1 MKYTN
6 YFSLSV
12 KSIALTLA
20 AFAALVSSAV
30 TIPNTPLVTQVTAKP
45 MVMLVAGKDHKL
57 FYEAY
62 NDAGDIDGDGSIDI
76 RFKPSITYYGLFD
89 PKVCYKHNDK
99 SDNTGLF
106 TPDSAA
112 GTLNTCSGKW
122 SGNWLNY
129 ITTSR
134 IDSLRKVLYGGYRE
148 VDSTTQTILRRA
160 YIPQDAH
167 SWAKEYTSE
176 AVDGY
181 KIKDYTPI
189 DPPDANKRHFFGNLT
204 SNSGTDCATLSD
216 CSGRPPRM
224 SVVKNSGK
232 RVWEWASKE
241 RPVLDGSHGGDRKDY
256 TVRVEVCTATYNEG
270 CKKYGSVFKPTGL
283 LHDYGETDAML
294 FGLITGSYDK
304 NMSGGL
310 MRKVVS
316 SFKDEVDPA
325 TGIFTSNANI
335 VKTFDN
341 LRIRDY
347 NNGRTDQ
354 AYKGGWLAT
363 APMAEGN
370 FPDWGNPIGEMLYE
384 GVRYFAGKALPT
396 PSFTSGGAVDAQV
409 GLSTVTWD
417 DPYSSASKA
426 QAPRCAKANF
436 LTISD
441 INPSF
446 DSDQLPGTSFGVF
459 GSDMGA
465 IDVTK
470 EADFISGV
478 ESGVVG
484 QRFIGESLSNTPTS
498 DSAPTVKNVTSL
510 GKIRG
515 LAPEEPTKQGSYYAA
530 AVASYAKRNDL
541 RSDLAGSQNI
551 DTFAVALA
559 SPLPRMEVPIPNSG
573 GKKITLVPFAK
584 SVGGG
589 AGSGNIS
596 NAKGSFQPTNQIV
609 DFYVETIANSG
620 AADANASINGG
631 LFYAKFRI
639 NYEDVEQGA
648 DHDMDA
654 IVEYEVKANSDGT
667 VTVILKPTYEAGSI
681 QHSIGYIISG
691 TTKDGVYLVVQ
702 DENVDRPYFL
712 NVPPGKDPGYCDVAT
727 MPNDCKKLPYVG
739 GTGSLEKS
747 TRTFTASSTS
757 SATLLKDPL
766 WYAAKWGG
774 FNDLNPGT
782 GQNVPD
788 LTSEWDTNG
797 DGVPDTYFLVQNPL
811 KLKDALKRAFDAI
824 FKTNSSASN
833 VIANSSSVSSTTR
846 VFQARFNA
854 VRWSGDLVAYPITSD
869 GVSGN
874 QDWNARLRMP
884 AEGARKLFVRTTGGT
899 TTLFEWSGLPSA
911 DKTLLGNSQDLV
923 NYLRGDRTNEVQGSG
938 GIFRTRAQD
947 TVLGDIVHSAP
958 SMKRTVTRFTS
969 VPTTA
974 CSTHSRAATA
984 PCRAAPAPNCS
995 ASFRRSHSPPQ
1006 EHGRNRLC
1014 PRVLC
1019 RRRCDGVAQDHGNRK
1034 QEPAL
1039 RRIGA
1044 RRQGPVLARRHRS
1057 HYF

>member
-129 ITTSR
+129 ITTAR

-341 LRIRDY
+341 LRIRDF

-363 APMAEGN
+363 APMTEGN

-426 QAPRCAKANF
+426 KAPRCAKANF

-441 INPSF
+441 INP
-446 DSDQLPGTSFGVF
+446 
-459 GSDMGA
+459 
-465 IDVTK
+465 
-470 EADFISGV
+470 
-478 ESGVVG
+478 
-484 QRFIGESLSNTPTS
+484 
-498 DSAPTVKNVTSL
+498 
-510 GKIRG
+510 
-515 LAPEEPTKQGSYYAA
+515 
-530 AVASYAKRNDL
+530 
-541 RSDLAGSQNI
+541 
-551 DTFAVALA
+551 
-559 SPLPRMEVPIPNSG
+559 
-573 GKKITLVPFAK
+573 
-584 SVGGG
+584 
-589 AGSGNIS
+589 
-596 NAKGSFQPTNQIV
+596 
-609 DFYVETIANSG
+609 
-620 AADANASINGG
+620 
-631 LFYAKFRI
+631 
-639 NYEDVEQGA
+639 
-648 DHDMDA
+648 
-654 IVEYEVKANSDGT
+654 
-667 VTVILKPTYEAGSI
+667 
-681 QHSIGYIISG
+681 
-691 TTKDGVYLVVQ
+691 
-702 DENVDRPYFL
+702 
-712 NVPPGKDPGYCDVAT
+712 
-727 MPNDCKKLPYVG
+727 
-739 GTGSLEKS
+739 
-747 TRTFTASSTS
+747 
-757 SATLLKDPL
+757 LL
-766 WYAAKWGG
+766 
-774 FNDLNPGT
+774 
-782 GQNVPD
+782 
-788 LTSEWDTNG
+788 
-797 DGVPDTYFLVQNPL
+797 
-811 KLKDALKRAFDAI
+811 
-824 FKTNSSASN
+824 
-833 VIANSSSVSSTTR
+833 
-846 VFQARFNA
+846 
-854 VRWSGDLVAYPITSD
+854 
-869 GVSGN
+869 
-874 QDWNARLRMP
+874 
-884 AEGARKLFVRTTGGT
+884 
-899 TTLFEWSGLPSA
+899 
-911 DKTLLGNSQDLV
+911 
-923 NYLRGDRTNEVQGSG
+923 
-938 GIFRTRAQD
+938 
-947 TVLGDIVHSAP
+947 
-958 SMKRTVTRFTS
+958 
-969 VPTTA
+969 
-974 CSTHSRAATA
+974 
-984 PCRAAPAPNCS
+984 
-995 ASFRRSHSPPQ
+995 
-1006 EHGRNRLC
+1006 
-1014 PRVLC
+1014 
-1019 RRRCDGVAQDHGNRK
+1019 
-1034 QEPAL
+1034 
-1039 RRIGA
+1039 
-1044 RRQGPVLARRHRS
+1044 
-1057 HYF
+1057 

>member
-1 MKYTN
+1 
-6 YFSLSV
+6 
-12 KSIALTLA
+12 
-20 AFAALVSSAV
+20 
-30 TIPNTPLVTQVTAKP
+30 
-45 MVMLVAGKDHKL
+45 
-57 FYEAY
+57 
-62 NDAGDIDGDGSIDI
+62 
-76 RFKPSITYYGLFD
+76 
-89 PKVCYKHNDK
+89 
-99 SDNTGLF
+99 
-106 TPDSAA
+106 
-112 GTLNTCSGKW
+112 
-122 SGNWLNY
+122 
-129 ITTSR
+129 
-134 IDSLRKVLYGGYRE
+134 
-148 VDSTTQTILRRA
+148 
-160 YIPQDAH
+160 
-167 SWAKEYTSE
+167 
-176 AVDGY
+176 
-181 KIKDYTPI
+181 
-189 DPPDANKRHFFGNLT
+189 
-204 SNSGTDCATLSD
+204 
-216 CSGRPPRM
+216 M

-241 RPVLDGSHGGDRKDY
+241 RPVLDGTHGGDRKDY

-270 CKKYGSVFKPTGL
+270 CKKYGSVYKPTGL

-341 LRIRDY
+341 LRIRGF

-354 AYKGGWLAT
+354 AYQGGWNSVTRAMT
-363 APMAEGN
+363 EGE
-370 FPDWGNPIGEMLYE
+370 FPDWGNPIGEMMYE

-409 GLSTVTWD
+409 GLSTVAWD

-465 IDVTK
+465 VDVTK

-478 ESGVVG
+478 ESGVIG
-484 QRFIGESLSNTPTS
+484 QRFIGESLSNTPTA

-510 GKIRG
+510 GTIRG

-530 AVASYAKRNDL
+530 SVASLAKRNDL
-541 RSDLAGSQNI
+541 RGDLAGTQNI

-573 GKKITLVPFAK
+573 GKTITLVPFAK

-589 AGSGNIS
+589 AGTGNIS

-620 AADANASINGG
+620 PADADASVNGG

-654 IVEYEVKANSDGT
+654 IVEYEITANSNGDVDVV
-667 VTVILKPTYEAGSI
+667 VTPTYEAGSI

-712 NVPPGKDPGYCDVAT
+712 NVPPGKDPGHCDVPT
-727 MPNDCKKLPYVG
+727 MPNECKKLPYIG
-739 GTGSLEKS
+739 GAGSLEKS
-747 TRTFTASSTS
+747 TRTFTRQQRHRHA
-757 SATLLKDPL
+757 AQGPALVRRQVGRLQRPEPRHRANRARPGGRMGHKRGWRARHLLPG
-766 WYAAKWGG
+766 AK
-774 FNDLNPGT
+774 PAEAERRPET
-782 GQNVPD
+782 
-788 LTSEWDTNG
+788 
-797 DGVPDTYFLVQNPL
+797 
-811 KLKDALKRAFDAI
+811 
-824 FKTNSSASN
+824 
-833 VIANSSSVSSTTR
+833 
-846 VFQARFNA
+846 
-854 VRWSGDLVAYPITSD
+854 
-869 GVSGN
+869 
-874 QDWNARLRMP
+874 RLR
-884 AEGARKLFVRTTGGT
+884 RDL
-899 TTLFEWSGLPSA
+899 
-911 DKTLLGNSQDLV
+911 QDQLQRQQHHFQQ
-923 NYLRGDRTNEVQGSG
+923 LQRVQH
-938 GIFRTRAQD
+938 D
-947 TVLGDIVHSAP
+947 
-958 SMKRTVTRFTS
+958 
-969 VPTTA
+969 A
-974 CSTHSRAATA
+974 CSSRPVSMPCAGLATWWLT
-984 PCRAAPAPNCS
+984 
-995 ASFRRSHSPPQ
+995 RS
-1006 EHGRNRLC
+1006 
-1014 PRVLC
+1014 
-1019 RRRCDGVAQDHGNRK
+1019 
-1034 QEPAL
+1034 
-1039 RRIGA
+1039 
-1044 RRQGPVLARRHRS
+1044 PVTA
-1057 HYF
+1057 